1 MSIAQANEPVPSAN
15 RLIASRHQKADRLG
29 GDFVGMNCGW
39 RNSWLR
45 RYVVATLISVVA
57 WLAFATS
64 GLAALPGSV
73 ATPIQRAKSA
83 LGKTEDYLARHRY
96 RKALDSIVVLRRNVA
111 RANNAA
117 KDQVGLPPTD
127 PESDDPP
134 GPPSVFAALRLDHR
148 VVVRLVPLYDAL
160 ARLDVVDALNATLAR
175 TNGRR
180 DAMLDAVIALPAEG
194 DRGDYDDGMADML
207 GMYPAEADLING
219 ALATGALTDSARSG
233 LTNALARVQATGEKV
248 DAVWGGG
255 E

>member
-1 MSIAQANEPVPSAN
+1 M
-15 RLIASRHQKADRLG
+15 
-29 GDFVGMNCGW
+29 DFARRENPPK
-39 RNSWLR
+39 

-57 WLAFATS
+57 WLSFASS
-64 GLAALPGSV
+64 GLALPSSV
-73 ATPIQRAKSA
+73 ATPIQRAKAA
-83 LGKTEDYLARHRY
+83 LAKTEDHLAHHRY
-96 RKALDSIVVLRRNVA
+96 AKAQGSLFVLRRNIA

-117 KDQVGLPPTD
+117 KGQIGLPPAD

-134 GPPSVFAALRLDHR
+134 GPPSVFAALKLDHR
-148 VVVRLVPLYDAL
+148 VMMHLVPLYDAL
-160 ARLDVVDALNATLAR
+160 GRLDVVSSLNATLQR

-207 GMYPAEADLING
+207 GMYPAEGELISG
-219 ALATGALTDSARSG
+219 ALATAELTDSARSG
-233 LTNALARVQATGEKV
+233 LTEALERVQATGEKV